1 MKPVYLVTE
10 SSTNTEILKRLLPT
24 DLAQKTEFVTAH
36 GRYSASSLS
45 GTILS
50 VRMRPVALVINAN
63 TTEEGAIQ
71 EQASTITGL
80 LLPASSGV
88 PYKVLMAVP
97 TLEAI
102 LCQVKTD
109 LETQLA
115 HPPVTS
121 VLDSLN
127 VGQIQILQQQSLIQQ
142 ISQFL
147 ANVLSQAA

>member
-1 MKPVYLVTE
+1 MKTMYLVTE

-24 DLAQKTEFVTAH
+24 DLVQRTEFVTAH

-50 VRMRPVALVINAN
+50 ERMRPVALVINAN
-63 TTEEGAIQ
+63 TTEEGAIH

-97 TLEAI
+97 TVEAI
-102 LCQVKTD
+102 LSQVKTD
-109 LETQLA
+109 SETQLA
-115 HPPVTS
+115 HPPITS
-121 VLDSLN
+121 VLNSLN
-127 VGQIQILQQQSLIQQ
+127 AGQIQILQMQSLIQQ
-142 ISQFL
+142 ITQFL
-147 ANVLSQAA
+147 ANVFIQAA